1 MFSKILVANRGE
13 IAVRAFRAAYE
24 LGAQTVAVF
33 PHEDR
38 GSEHRLKADEAYEIG
53 ERGHPVRAYLDPDV
67 IVAAA
72 VGAGADAVYPGYGF
86 LSENPRLA
94 EACANAGITFIGPTA
109 DVLTLTG
116 NKATAI
122 AAARAA
128 GVPTLS
134 SVPPSTDADE
144 LVAAAADLPFPLFV
158 KAVAGGGG
166 RGMRRVDEPAALR
179 EAIETCMREAEG
191 AFGDPT
197 VFIEQAVVDPRHIEV
212 QILADGTG
220 AGVDEGVIH
229 LFERD
234 CSVQRRHQK
243 VVEIAPAPNLDP
255 DLRDRICAD
264 AVRFAREIGYRNAG
278 TVEFLLDPTGR
289 PIGGQAE
296 DGTDRPYVF
305 IEMNPRIQVEHT
317 VTEEITDVDLVQ
329 SQMRIAAGQTLAD
342 LGLSQDR
349 IRPHGAALQCRITT
363 EDPANGFRPDTG
375 KITTYRSPGGAG
387 IRLDGG
393 TTYTGAEVS
402 AHFDSMLTK
411 LTCRGRTFEAAVDR
425 AARAVAEFRIRG
437 VSTNIPFLQAVL
449 DDPDFRAGRLST
461 SFIEDHPQL
470 LTARSSADRGTKLLS
485 FLADVTVNQPHG
497 PARASV
503 DPVTKLP
510 DLDLAVPA
518 PDGTRQR
525 LLALGPDEFARSLR
539 AQREVAVTDTTF
551 RDAHQSLLA
560 TRVRTRDLLA
570 VGGHVARM
578 TPQLWSLEAWGGAT
592 YDVALR
598 FLAEDP
604 WERLAA
610 LRQAVPNI
618 CLQMLLRGRNTVGY
632 TPYPT
637 EVTDAFVQ
645 EAAAT
650 GIDVFRIFD
659 ALNDVDQ
666 MRPAIEA
673 VRATGSTIAE
683 VALCYTGD
691 LSDPDEKLYTLD
703 YYLRL
708 AEQIVDA
715 GAHVLAIKDMAGL
728 LRAPAART
736 LVTALRERFDL
747 PVHLHT
753 HDTPGGQL
761 ATLLAAVDAGVD
773 AVDAACAA
781 MAGTTSQPALSAL
794 VATTDHSE
802 RETGLDLRA
811 VCDLEPYWEATRRLY
826 APFEAGLPSP
836 TGRVYT
842 HEIPGGQLSN
852 LRQQAIALGL
862 GEKFEQIE
870 DMYAAADAIL
880 GHLVKVTPS
889 SKVVGDLALHL
900 VAVGAD
906 PAEFAAEPGR
916 FDVPDSVIGFLSGE
930 LGVPPG
936 GWPEPFRTKA
946 LDGRTARPA
955 VAPLSDEDRS
965 GLEGTRRATL
975 NRLLF
980 PGPSRDFAESREK
993 FGDVSVLPT
1002 ATYLYGMTPGEEYPV
1017 DLEEG
1022 KRLLLGVEAV
1032 GEPDERGFRT
1042 VMCTINGQLRPIS
1055 VRDRA
1060 VSADVPAQEKADPAR
1075 VGHVAAP
1082 FDGVVTVTVAQGEAV
1097 EAGSTVAT
1105 IEAMKMEASITAP
1118 VAGTVERLAVQ
1129 GTQQVEG
1136 GDLVVVLGEPATG
1149 ASS

>member
-1 MFSKILVANRGE
+1 MFKKVLVANRGE
-13 IAVRAFRAAYE
+13 IAIRAFRAAYE

-33 PHEDR
+33 PYEDR

-53 ERGHPVRAYLDPDV
+53 ERGHPVRAYLDPDG
-67 IVAAA
+67 IVATA
-72 VGAGADAVYPGYGF
+72 VKAGADAVYPGYGF

-94 EACANAGITFIGPTA
+94 EACANAGITFIGPTS

-116 NKATAI
+116 NKARAI
-122 AAARAA
+122 AAAKAA
-128 GVPTLS
+128 GVPTLE
-134 SVPPSTDADE
+134 SVEPSTDVEA
-144 LVAAAADLPFPLFV
+144 LVSATEHIPYPLFV

-166 RGMRRVDEPAALR
+166 RGMRRVDEPSQLR
-179 EAIETCMREAEG
+179 AAIETCMREAES

-212 QILADGTG
+212 QILSDGTG
-220 AGVDEGVIH
+220 GPDGVIH

-255 DLRDRICAD
+255 DLRERICAD
-264 AVRFAREIGYRNAG
+264 AVRFAKEIGYRNAG
-278 TVEFLLDPTGR
+278 TVEFLLAP
-289 PIGGQAE
+289 
-296 DGTDRPYVF
+296 DGSYVF

-317 VTEEITDVDLVQ
+317 VTEEVTDVDLVR
-329 SQMRIAAGQTLAD
+329 SQMRIAAGETLED
-342 LGLSQDR
+342 LGLRQDGIVLR
-349 IRPHGAALQCRITT
+349 GAALQCRITT
-363 EDPANGFRPDTG
+363 EDPSNGFRPDTG

-387 IRLDGG
+387 VRLDGG

-411 LTCRGRTFEAAVDR
+411 LTCRGRTFEDAVER
-425 AARAVAEFRIRG
+425 ARRAVAEFRIRG
-437 VSTNIPFLQAVL
+437 VATNIPFLQAVL

-461 SFIEDHPQL
+461 SFIEDHPHL
-470 LTARSSADRGTKLLS
+470 LTARSSADRGTKLLTY
-485 FLADVTVNQPHG
+485 LADVTVNLPHG
-497 PARASV
+497 KAPVSV
-503 DPVTKLP
+503 DPASKLP
-510 DLDLAVPA
+510 DIALDVPA
-518 PDGTRQR
+518 PDGTRQK
-525 LLALGPDEFARSLR
+525 LLTLGPEEFARALR
-539 AQREVAVTDTTF
+539 EQNAVGVTDTTF

-560 TRVRTRDLLA
+560 TRVRTRDMVA
-570 VGGHVARM
+570 VAGHVARM

-598 FLAEDP
+598 FLSEDP

-637 EVTDAFVQ
+637 DVTRAFVQ

-659 ALNDVDQ
+659 ALNDVEQ

-673 VRATGSTIAE
+673 VRETGTTVAE

-691 LSDPDEKLYTLD
+691 LSSPGEKLYTLD

-708 AEQIVDA
+708 AERIVEA
-715 GAHVLAIKDMAGL
+715 GAHVIAIKDMAGL

-736 LVTALRERFDL
+736 LVSALRERFDL

-761 ATLLAAVDAGVD
+761 ATLLAAIDAGVD
-773 AVDAACAA
+773 AVDAASAA

-802 RETGLDLRA
+802 RETGIDLAA
-811 VCDLEPYWEATRRLY
+811 VCDLEPYWEATRRVY
-826 APFEAGLPSP
+826 APFESGLPSP

-870 DMYAAADAIL
+870 DMYAAANDIL
-880 GHLVKVTPS
+880 GNIVKVTPS

-906 PAEFAAEPGR
+906 PKEFAESPEK

-930 LGVPPG
+930 LGDPPG
-936 GWPEPFRTKA
+936 GWPEPFRSKA
-946 LDGRTARPA
+946 LAGRKVKPP
-955 VAPLSDEDRS
+955 VAELADEERE
-965 GLEGTRRATL
+965 GLEKARRATL

-980 PGPSRDFAESREK
+980 PGPTSAFEESRARYS
-993 FGDVSVLPT
+993 DVSVLPT
-1002 ATYLYGMTPGEEYPV
+1002 ALYLYGMQPGEEYEV

-1022 KRLLLGVEAV
+1022 KRLLLGVQAVSEA
-1032 GEPDERGFRT
+1032 DERGIRT
-1042 VMCTINGQLRPIS
+1042 VMCTINGQLRPIN
-1055 VRDRA
+1055 VRDRSVA
-1060 VSADVPAQEKADPAR
+1060 SEVPAQEKADPSKP
-1075 VGHVAAP
+1075 GHVAAP
-1082 FDGVVTVTVAQGEAV
+1082 FDGAVSIAV
-1097 EAGSTVAT
+1097 EEGASVGAGETVAT

-1118 VAGTVERLAVQ
+1118 VGGTVERIAIS

-1136 GDLVVVLGEPATG
+1136 GDLVLVIAPA
-1149 ASS
+1149 